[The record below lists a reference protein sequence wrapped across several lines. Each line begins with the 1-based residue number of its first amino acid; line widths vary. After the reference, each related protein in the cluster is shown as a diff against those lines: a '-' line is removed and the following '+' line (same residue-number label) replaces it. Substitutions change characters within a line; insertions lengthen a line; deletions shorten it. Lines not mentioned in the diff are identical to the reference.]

1 MNKLKYNKETLK
13 KKFLLQRNSLSSYDV
28 FINSWY
34 AQENLLNSI
43 FFSKSKIIGLYYPIL
58 NEVQTFRI
66 IHKSLFI
73 KKTVCLPKLLDGE
86 IIFFSI
92 TNVSDL
98 TLGKFN
104 IREPLLNKNNIC
116 EVDTVITPGLVFDRS
131 GYRIGYGKGY
141 YDNFFNKVSRKKI
154 TAIGL
159 GYDFQL
165 ISDSIPY
172 ELHDAKLNVL
182 ITNKEVLSI

>member
-1 MNKLKYNKETLK
+1 LNKLKYNKETLK

-43 FFSKSKIIGLYYPIL
+43 FFPKSKIIGLYYPIL

-66 IHKSLFI
+66 IHRSLFI

-98 TLGKFN
+98 KLGKFN

-159 GYDFQL
+159 CYDFQL